1 MKKVLLTMVLMLA
14 GMTVSAQTWEK
25 KTKEADIINEIPER
39 TFYQL
44 QLDSVTTVK
53 VYADNNEW
61 YLTTKFNRNGFK
73 LNIKAFQVQV
83 REIQTRAS
91 FAFLNE
97 EGSIAQPT
105 LKNIKMTTT
114 DRAQTIGSGKWTE
127 NDADKVAVYLKTATG
142 CVQIVAPLHMGG
154 EYNEK
159 IPCIPTDIQR

>member
-14 GMTVSAQTWEK
+14 GMAVSAQTWEK

-44 QLDSVTTVK
+44 QLDSLTTVK

-91 FAFLNE
+91 FAFLDE

-105 LKNIKMTTT
+105 LKNIKMTAT